1 MKKNIAITDPTPGV
15 TRDPVEGTA
24 LIAGKPV
31 RLIDTG
37 GYKLERKTGT
47 QEAALDELVVNR
59 SLDAIRKADLIL
71 LVFDAEELTAEDE
84 ELIGEMRPY
93 RDKIV
98 AVVNKTEGGR
108 NREQA
113 YDYARFGFG
122 DLIFISAE
130 HGDHI
135 PELSDAIV
143 SRLDFSSVVE
153 TDKTPVIRIAIMGKP
168 KTGKSTLA
176 KRLTHSDASIV
187 RDYAGTTR
195 DVVEGAFRTEE
206 PTFKCSIP
214 PASEERRR

>member
-1 MKKNIAITDPTPGV
+1 MQKKRKPDFSKPLEKKRSESLVQKATDEQRDKLFANCPVVVIAGRPNVGKSTLFNRFMKKNIAITDPTPGV

-47 QEAALDELVVNR
+47 QEAVLDELVVNR

-71 LVFDAEELTAEDE
+71 LVFDAKELTAEDE

-93 RDKIV
+93 RNKVV

-122 DLIFISAE
+122 DLI
-130 HGDHI
+130 
-135 PELSDAIV
+135 LDAGFEFV
-143 SRLDFSSVVE
+143 LGGLE
-153 TDKTPVIRIAIMGKP
+153 
-168 KTGKSTLA
+168 
-176 KRLTHSDASIV
+176 ASGIN
-187 RDYAGTTR
+187 
-195 DVVEGAFRTEE
+195 
-206 PTFKCSIP
+206 
-214 PASEERRR
+214 